1 LNYIFANF
9 LIEEEFSVYNC
20 CAILWLQEAQ
30 VTLSLTNPVEHLLK
44 VTLLK
49 VEQDQKDGSKE
60 SDAQDKE
67 IKPDENADKCDEK
80 SEKEEQRKNE
90 DEKGK
95 DGKNDEQKTKEKS
108 DAEQEKAAEKDSKK
122 DGHIGVA
129 ASKKP
134 GRSIDNSCESR
145 SFVPTAEV
153 IYSLYTHV
161 QRSLYRE
168 LFA

>member
-1 LNYIFANF
+1 M
-9 LIEEEFSVYNC
+9 YNC
-20 CAILWLQEAQ
+20 CIILGLQEAQ

-67 IKPDENADKCDEK
+67 IKPDQNADKCDEK
-80 SEKEEQRKNE
+80 SEKEEQKKNE
-90 DEKGK
+90 DEKDK

-122 DGHIGVA
+122 DGHVGVA